1 MEIRLSSTDG
11 VPVYRQI
18 VNQIKYMV
26 ASGRLRVGQ
35 ELPPIRS
42 LAEKLVINP
51 NTVVRAYNELQRDGV
66 VEPRHGSGT
75 YVKES
80 SLHTPAAVASKELTP
95 KVDSLV
101 TDAAHLNVNLES
113 VVGLVRERHALL
125 NTPTGTHE
133 NEQ

>member
-18 VNQIKYMV
+18 VNQVKYMV
-26 ASGRLRVGQ
+26 ASGRLRGGQ

-75 YVKES
+75 YVRES
-80 SLHTPAAVASKELTP
+80 PVHTPTAVASKELTP

-113 VVGLVRERHALL
+113 VVDLVRERHALL